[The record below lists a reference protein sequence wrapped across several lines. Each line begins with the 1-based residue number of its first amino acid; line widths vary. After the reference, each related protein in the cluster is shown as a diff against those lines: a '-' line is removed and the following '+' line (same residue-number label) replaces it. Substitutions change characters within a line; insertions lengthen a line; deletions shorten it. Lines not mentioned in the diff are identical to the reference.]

1 MEKSNIAY
9 YVNFIRS
16 TYQGSHENCNRYI
29 EENLKP
35 SVEMMDKYTKQ
46 HNQWWLENSANMA
59 YHQLKEIDTVIVEYA
74 TFIDALSRLLNR
86 PIQSFE
92 ISKNYSNLLNETNNA
107 YTNLV
112 REQVVEHYHIPQRKI
127 EAEHQL

>member
-112 REQVVEHYHIPQRKI
+112 KEQVMEHYHIPQRKVEI
-127 EAEHQL
+127 ERQL